1 VVTGVGQ
8 SMHEAATLHFD
19 LSHLA
24 PDQPFTLHV
33 GSSSYDLTPHTPQ
46 TLEGARGSN
55 SALRLIHDDRVTHF
69 AAAVQVPADA
79 PVLLRV
85 TAPRLRD
92 DEPLERLVLVSL
104 RLPRRVR
111 VAGAERRRQLG
122 RPVRLPPKLTARA
135 RADTDGLPPDNEL
148 IGDITDINT
157 AEDAAA
163 ALVFHHTELLT
174 TQATP
179 ADDIINNFI
188 VYARG
193 IDALAATI
201 LKQSKAHESDPSQP
215 NWVSSTPG
223 TDWQTNQP
231 SNPIYVWSDAT
242 LADLK
247 LPLSDTLQQTKNEP
261 TLQNQCWSVQPG
273 VTQVP
278 MATAPAGRVGDAE
291 ATYTLKDVTPQSGV
305 EHSFAY
311 DPASST
317 ATLSLKN
324 YYIRWL
330 QVCVDQYG
338 PDGEKVGQTQTLG
351 QQSPVDTIMAVPLP
365 PDWSDY
371 PFTFDA
377 SASRATVS
385 YGGLGQTPFDWTYDG
400 GGIVWT
406 TVFNYGIPLIF
417 ISLGVAADQG
427 GSGWA
432 DVTKSAVSKALAFA
446 EAAAEGPLG
455 DAVTQSFAL
464 TDLLLAA
471 ANCAGSLVVSLI
483 TNSAQAALKAYI
495 TAAAGE
501 GAAEK
506 AEPFLGWAALA
517 VGAAADL
524 ASMTETSVEV
534 ARSPATMSVDIERT
548 LDVAVTVNPD
558 PAHQNQWPAT
568 ATTYTITITYDDGTA
583 RVYDGQLSPT
593 TQQGPIAQT
602 FTALPAGGTI
612 TVLACFYS
620 ATGWLAGRGSSG
632 PLPAQPTQG
641 STLTVPAFAITEYLV
656 PLSASTTY
664 TMKEKLA
671 FQSGNRVWVAPPA
684 ASPPTATVS
693 DLDGSNVGANLGQL
707 GQLALNEQQSSA
719 GYLWKASGQG
729 IPLVGTGNQ
738 PYTGQEF
745 TFQAISDGASP
756 QSGLKLTDHAYL
768 AQPCLAFPPTTMPSP
783 PADGFLLEPDP
794 VTSVMWLRA
803 LSLTANQP
811 FITSPGQAFG
821 QFTGPQDDLAVHPA
835 GYAVAINSDTGILQ
849 MLQLTTL
856 AADASAPA
864 ATIYGGTGTRP
875 GLLSNPVAVACSLD
889 KILVLQQASATQ
901 PYGSVCAFDVKGNP
915 VNCFAGSTTSVT
927 SLHSEGTA
935 PVVVLDLG
943 VESKGYLYVLKY
955 LAPTSGA
962 VLASDYRLDLYNPD
976 GSFLTQ
982 VAGLAAA
989 RLQVDLW
996 RNLFTLNYEILAG
1009 SGRTEP
1015 SVAQWIPST
1024 PPGSP
1029 SPGSRSP
1036 APRHRLADAFQRVLG
1051 AARQLRRPPTR
1062 PRRDT
1067 LWEQAPT
1074 CRSRTTAPR
1083 RSRLR

>member
-1 VVTGVGQ
+1 MTLRGGQ
-8 SMHEAATLHFD
+8 SMHQTANLHFD

-24 PDQPFTLHV
+24 PNQPYTLHA
-33 GSSSYDLTPHTPQ
+33 GASRYDLSPHTRQ
-46 TLEGARGSN
+46 TLTQARRGN
-55 SALRLIHDDRVTHF
+55 SALRLMRDDGVTHF
-69 AAAVQVPADA
+69 AGPVRLPGNA

-85 TAPRLRD
+85 TAPRLRAD
-92 DEPLERLVLVSL
+92 DPLERLILVSL
-104 RLPRRVR
+104 YLPRQVR
-111 VAGAERRRQLG
+111 IAGAARRRQLG

-135 RADTDGLPPDNEL
+135 LGDTAGLPPDNEL
-148 IGDITDINT
+148 IGDIGDITT

-179 ADDIINNFI
+179 ADDIISNII
-188 VYARG
+188 VWARG
-193 IDALAATI
+193 IDALAQSI
-201 LKQSKAHESDPSQP
+201 LAQSKEHESDPAKP
-215 NWVSSTPG
+215 NWVSSVPG

-231 SNPIYVWSDAT
+231 SSPIYVWSDAT
-242 LADLK
+242 LADLQ
-247 LPLSDTLQQTKNEP
+247 LPLNNSLQISKNCPSLE
-261 TLQNQCWSVQPG
+261 NQCWSVQPG

-278 MATAPAGRVGDAE
+278 MATAPAGLVRDAE

-311 DPASST
+311 DPATST

-324 YYIRWL
+324 YYLRWL

-338 PDGEKVGQTQTLG
+338 PDGAKVGQTQTLG

-385 YGGLGQTPFDWTYDG
+385 YGGLGQTPFDWAYDG

-406 TVFNYGIPLIF
+406 TVFNYGIPLMF
-417 ISLGVAADQG
+417 IALGVAADQG
-427 GSGWA
+427 GSDWS
-432 DVTKSAVSKALAFA
+432 DLTKSVVSKALSFV
-446 EAAAEGPLG
+446 EAGAEGPLG
-455 DAVTQSFAL
+455 DAVTQSLAL
-464 TDLLLAA
+464 SDLLLAA
-471 ANCAGSLVVSLI
+471 ANCAGSLTVSLI
-483 TNSAQAALKAYI
+483 TSPAQTALQAYI
-495 TAAAGE
+495 TSALGE
-501 GAAEK
+501 GAAEE

-517 VGAAADL
+517 VGAAADM
-524 ASMTETSVEV
+524 ASITETSVEV

-548 LDVAVTVNPD
+548 LDVAVTVDPD
-558 PAHQNQWPAT
+558 PGHQNQWPAT

-602 FTALPAGGTI
+602 FTALPSGGTI

-620 ATGWLAGRGSSG
+620 DTGWLAGQGSAG
-632 PLPAQPTQG
+632 ALPAQPSQG
-641 STLTVPAFAITEYLV
+641 STLVVPAFAITENLV
-656 PLSASTTY
+656 PLSAATTY

-671 FQSGNRVWVAPPA
+671 FQSGNRVWTAPPT

-693 DLDGSNVGANLGQL
+693 DLDGSNVGDNLGLL
-707 GQLALNEQQSSA
+707 GQLALNEQRSA
-719 GYLWKASGQG
+719 LGYLWKASGQG
-729 IPLVGTGNQ
+729 IPLVGTGDQ

-745 TFQAISDGASP
+745 AFQAISDAASP
-756 QSGLKLTDHAYL
+756 QSGLKLTDYAYL
-768 AQPCLAFPPTTMPSP
+768 AQPCLAFPPATMPSP

-794 VTSVMWLRA
+794 VTNVMWLRA

-811 FITSPGQAFG
+811 FIASPGQAFG
-821 QFTGPQDDLAVHPA
+821 QFTGPQDDLALHPA
-835 GYAVAINSDTGILQ
+835 GYAVAINSDTGNLQ
-849 MLQLTTL
+849 VLKLTAL
-856 AADASAPA
+856 AADAGAPA
-864 ATIYGGTGTRP
+864 ATIYGGNGTRP
-875 GLLSNPVAVACSLD
+875 GLLSDPVAVACSLD
-889 KILVLQQASATQ
+889 KVLVLQQAGTGQ
-901 PYGSVCAFDVKGNP
+901 PSGSVCAFDVKGNP
-915 VNCFAGSTTSVT
+915 VNCFAGGAPVT
-927 SLHSEGTA
+927 PLHPEGSA
-935 PVVVLDLG
+935 RVVVLDLS

-955 LAPTSGA
+955 LAPASGA

-976 GSFLTQ
+976 GTFLAQ

-996 RNLFTLNYEILAG
+996 RNLFTLNYEILTG

-1024 PPGSP
+1024 PS
-1029 SPGSRSP
+1029 
-1036 APRHRLADAFQRVLG
+1036 G
-1051 AARQLRRPPTR
+1051 AARPGG
-1062 PRRDT
+1062 
-1067 LWEQAPT
+1067 
-1074 CRSRTTAPR
+1074 
-1083 RSRLR
+1083 